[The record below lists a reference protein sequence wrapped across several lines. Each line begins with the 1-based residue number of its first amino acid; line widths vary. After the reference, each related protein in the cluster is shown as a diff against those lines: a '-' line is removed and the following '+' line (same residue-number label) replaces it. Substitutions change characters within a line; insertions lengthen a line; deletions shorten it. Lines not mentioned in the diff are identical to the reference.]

1 MCVNKWWNFYWP
13 FGIVFGRILIVFSV
27 DLSAFC
33 VCGFLIFAEFHVAPN
48 NNNGKT
54 GIQWI
59 FIFAFGSIQH
69 WIVIKAKSTQ
79 NRNKIKANNALNC
92 ECKCECE
99 CVCSVVVSVV
109 QIRIWLYILAAI
121 FINTHTCVS
130 SSCGLYVPFS
140 SSVCTADA
148 IFNNISMTIL
158 FRPKKGRCIHKN
170 IAPKRWNCINGLSFV
185 KYWNW
190 YWSIEVGY
198 S

>member
-1 MCVNKWWNFYWP
+1 VGVAAWVNKLALP
-13 FGIVFGRILIVFSV
+13 ES
-27 DLSAFC
+27 
-33 VCGFLIFAEFHVAPN
+33 FLYFLYFLTNLVYPLTI
-48 NNNGKT
+48 
-54 GIQWI
+54 
-59 FIFAFGSIQH
+59 
-69 WIVIKAKSTQ
+69 
-79 NRNKIKANNALNC
+79 
-92 ECKCECE
+92 
-99 CVCSVVVSVV
+99 CVCSVGVSVV

-190 YWSIEVGY
+190 Y
-198 S
+198 